1 MSAKPRIF
9 KCEMPCDGNYER
21 QRPCLTRL
29 PIIYNPLPLAPSQGN
44 LMPAD
49 HLENA
54 IAQLRA
60 EVLSDPDATND
71 PVEAVD
77 DQNHSYLFHK
87 QWKPPFLI

>member
-1 MSAKPRIF
+1 
-9 KCEMPCDGNYER
+9 
-21 QRPCLTRL
+21 
-29 PIIYNPLPLAPSQGN
+29 
-44 LMPAD
+44 MPAD

>member
-1 MSAKPRIF
+1 
-9 KCEMPCDGNYER
+9 
-21 QRPCLTRL
+21 
-29 PIIYNPLPLAPSQGN
+29 
-44 LMPAD
+44 MPAD

-77 DQNHSYLFHK
+77 DQHPSYFCHLRSLFDEKDDYEMEDVDASTGHVFADYIMS
-87 QWKPPFLI
+87 PRHTLPRP